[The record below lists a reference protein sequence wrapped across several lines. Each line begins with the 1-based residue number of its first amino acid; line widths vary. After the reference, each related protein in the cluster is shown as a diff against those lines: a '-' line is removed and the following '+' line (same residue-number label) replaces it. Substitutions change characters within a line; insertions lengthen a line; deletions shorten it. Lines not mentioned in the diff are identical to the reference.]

1 MTLKIGPIGKLIVV
15 CSQKG
20 GIVKS
25 QSSSE
30 IAHDLRKAGF
40 RVLEIDMDWTTGL
53 TERAFPD
60 DLPYEIEREPL
71 SNSFTPG
78 EANTYQLSFR
88 KQRFDRLNFLA
99 GVSLSVQPVNLMKLT
114 TATATA
120 CSTSG
125 TVLKN

>member
-1 MTLKIGPIGKLIVV
+1 MTLKIGPVGKLIVV

-60 DLPYEIEREPL
+60 GLPYEIEREPL

-78 EANTYQLSFR
+78 EANTYQLFFL
-88 KQRFDRLNFLA
+88 KQRFDRLSFLVGA
-99 GVSLSVQPVNLMKLT
+99 FLSVLPVNLMKLT
-114 TATATA
+114 TETATA

-125 TVLKN
+125 TELKN

>member
-30 IAHDLRKAGF
+30 IAYDLRKAGF

-71 SNSFTPG
+71 SNSFTP
-78 EANTYQLSFR
+78 ARRIHISFSFR

-99 GVSLSVQPVNLMKLT
+99 GVSL
-114 TATATA
+114 
-120 CSTSG
+120 
-125 TVLKN
+125 

>member
-1 MTLKIGPIGKLIVV
+1 M
-15 CSQKG
+15 QKG

-30 IAHDLRKAGF
+30 IAHDLRSAGF

-71 SNSFTPG
+71 SNSFTLARRTHISFLPG
-78 EANTYQLSFR
+78 YR
-88 KQRFDRLNFLA
+88 
-99 GVSLSVQPVNLMKLT
+99 G
-114 TATATA
+114 
-120 CSTSG
+120 STH
-125 TVLKN
+125 

>member
-30 IAHDLRKAGF
+30 IAHDLREAGF

-60 DLPYEIEREPL
+60 GLPYEIEREPL

-78 EANTYQLSFR
+78 EANTYQLFFSETEIR
-88 KQRFDRLNFLA
+88 PIEL
-99 GVSLSVQPVNLMKLT
+99 P
-114 TATATA
+114 
-120 CSTSG
+120 
-125 TVLKN
+125 

>member
-30 IAHDLRKAGF
+30 IAHDLRSAGF

-71 SNSFTPG
+71 SNSFTRRGEHISAFLPG
-78 EANTYQLSFR
+78 YR
-88 KQRFDRLNFLA
+88 
-99 GVSLSVQPVNLMKLT
+99 G
-114 TATATA
+114 
-120 CSTSG
+120 STH
-125 TVLKN
+125 